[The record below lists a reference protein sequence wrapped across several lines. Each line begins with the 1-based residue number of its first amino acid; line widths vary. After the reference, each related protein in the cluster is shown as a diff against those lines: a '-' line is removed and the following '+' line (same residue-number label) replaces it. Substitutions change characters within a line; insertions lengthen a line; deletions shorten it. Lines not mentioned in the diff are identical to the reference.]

1 MILAGFLIAAPLS
14 AAASPSYAIAQEDFN
29 IEGLLE
35 SLLTDG
41 AEVMF
46 ANVDSEGVPGVI
58 YGQLGIPSTALA
70 FDNPMYDGCIAMAM
84 ISTHGEFLDLIFDL
98 LAGGAFPGGGDGG
111 GGFIP
116 AQDGGFDINSILD
129 MLGTEFN
136 LLITVY
142 INVAEATSLSRMA
155 NIQNHLTATFG
166 FSFLELL
173 NLRIDESLF
182 PPDMDITLPF
192 DSIDVFVRQ
201 ETSGFS
207 TAVDTMFDVMN
218 NNGFL
223 ASIDRTFFTGA
234 DAAAGGLLAIP
245 DMGDIV
251 DLISTFTGDTSGVPP
266 FFTLAQTLPFD
277 IDGPIAVAA
286 AGYLGDQL
294 LSTDSTSLNV
304 ETLLGV
310 TGTLTPLPSGN
321 SLVVT
326 MLPED
331 VNVTSITPDVPNQS
345 FYDNDSNIVFW
356 NSTALGPQSDYII
369 NFEADFPPLVTIDRS
384 FSPLSG
390 EIGPGGSTTVTVT
403 VTNEGDETIS
413 NLMIV
418 DDDLAA
424 IYDTVTVT
432 GTTSQNVT
440 TLAGGASTTIVYTA
454 TFTNEGGYTFTPAE
468 LTYEYDGESFFKD
481 SIRHGFIVGSD
492 VGGLMMDAITDGMPY
507 TGVAL
512 GVVGLVGIYAIMGLR
527 SGRDIAYQV

>member
-1 MILAGFLIAAPLS
+1 
-14 AAASPSYAIAQEDFN
+14 
-29 IEGLLE
+29 
-35 SLLTDG
+35 
-41 AEVMF
+41 
-46 ANVDSEGVPGVI
+46 
-58 YGQLGIPSTALA
+58 
-70 FDNPMYDGCIAMAM
+70 
-84 ISTHGEFLDLIFDL
+84 
-98 LAGGAFPGGGDGG
+98 
-111 GGFIP
+111 
-116 AQDGGFDINSILD
+116 
-129 MLGTEFN
+129 
-136 LLITVY
+136 
-142 INVAEATSLSRMA
+142 MA

-223 ASIDRTFFTGA
+223 ASIDRTFFTVA